1 MPATAL
7 LTSDQFSA
15 LPDEF
20 DQNGNRIRQEL
31 ISGELVRMPPSTQ
44 VHNLVK
50 INVLEL
56 LLPFGLSNPQLGVRV
71 LAEMA
76 YVVTPNDT
84 LVPDASVIQ
93 RSRLSPG
100 KQEYILGA
108 PDLAIEVVS
117 RTDTAAN
124 LKSKV
129 DAYLRSGPGRHSLRQ
144 PVARYRLGQVRYR
157 SGAGYHR
164 RQESGRRSL
173 FLVRSRRQ
181 CARVSDVAVGIP
193 NHRGRRGPQL
203 LHALAAGQRTLLYTH
218 DETIAALREAP
229 RDRRARSQVA
239 ACWPRPYTR
248 CAHRQGAQMV
258 RHARRSGLHRA
269 LDSLRGDPLARIEV
283 IGARCWP
290 TAR

>member
-100 KQEYILGA
+100 KQTYILGA

-129 DAYLRSGPGRHSLRQ
+129 DAYLRSGSKTVWVIFPDSRSVMIHSADSVRELRN
-144 PVARYRLGQVRYR
+144 
-157 SGAGYHR
+157 
-164 RQESGRRSL
+164 
-173 FLVRSRRQ
+173 
-181 CARVSDVAVGIP
+181 D
-193 NHRGRRGPQL
+193 QL
-203 LHALAAGQRTLLYTH
+203 I
-218 DETIAALREAP
+218 E
-229 RDRRARSQVA
+229 
-239 ACWPRPYTR
+239 
-248 CAHRQGAQMV
+248 
-258 RHARRSGLHRA
+258 
-269 LDSLRGDPLARIEV
+269 DPLLPGFSAPVSRFFDL
-283 IGARCWP
+283 
-290 TAR
+290 T